1 MFIRANQGGT
11 MSSISFVSTRSVAE
25 LKSGDQSFK
34 LIALFCCSGLA
45 ATIGLLALGVDL
57 SAAWL

>member
-1 MFIRANQGGT
+1 
-11 MSSISFVSTRSVAE
+11 MSTISFVSTRQVAE
-25 LKSGDQSFK
+25 VKSGDQSFK
-34 LIALFCCSGLA
+34 LIVLFCCSGLA

>member
-1 MFIRANQGGT
+1 
-11 MSSISFVSTRSVAE
+11 MSTISFVSTHQAARVG
-25 LKSGDQSFK
+25 SGDQSFK
-34 LIALFCCSGLA
+34 LIVLFCCSGLA

>member
-1 MFIRANQGGT
+1 MT
-11 MSSISFVSTRSVAE
+11 TVSLVSTRPVADV
-25 LKSGDQSFK
+25 KSGDQSFK

>member
-1 MFIRANQGGT
+1 
-11 MSSISFVSTRSVAE
+11 MSTISFVSAREVAE
-25 LKSGDQSFK
+25 AKSGEQSFK

-45 ATIGLLALGVDL
+45 ASIGLLALGVDL

>member
-1 MFIRANQGGT
+1 
-11 MSSISFVSTRSVAE
+11 MSTVSLVSTRPVAE
-25 LKSGDQSFK
+25 VTSGDQSFK
-34 LIALFCCSGLA
+34 LIVLFCCSGLT